1 MADFTIVPE
10 RAALLNVDLQ
20 NCFVASSPIASPEG
34 RAILDRVNRLA
45 AVCREAGI
53 LVVHTRFVLR
63 PDGSNAGILAET
75 AAPVRAGILDDGR
88 ESAAL
93 HPDLVIG
100 ADDLVLDK
108 PRFGAF
114 HDTGLESMLRARGVD
129 TVLISGLMTNVCCET
144 TAREAMMRDFRVFF
158 LSDATATAEMRG
170 VPAADLHRATL
181 ATLGFLF
188 AEVLTTDEMIRR
200 IRRAGHGGDQGGR

>member
-1 MADFTIVPE
+1 M
-10 RAALLNVDLQ
+10 
-20 NCFVASSPIASPEG
+20 
-34 RAILDRVNRLA
+34 
-45 AVCREAGI
+45 REAGI

-63 PDGSNAGILAET
+63 PDGSDAGILAET
-75 AAPVRAGILDDGR
+75 AAPVKAGILDDGR

-100 ADDLVLDK
+100 AADLVLDK

-170 VPAADLHRATL
+170 VPAAELHRATL

-188 AEVLTTDEMIRR
+188 AEVLTTNEMIRR
-200 IRRAGHGGDQGGR
+200 IGRAGHGGDHGGR

>member
-1 MADFTIVPE
+1 VADFTIVPE
-10 RAALLNVDLQ
+10 RVALLNVDLQ
-20 NCFVASSPIASPEG
+20 KCFVASSPIACPEG
-34 RAILDRVNRLA
+34 RAILDRVNRFA

-63 PDGSNAGILAET
+63 PDGSDAGVLAET

-93 HPDLVIG
+93 HPDLIIG
-100 ADDLVLDK
+100 AADLVLDK

-114 HDTGLESMLRARGVD
+114 HGTGLESMLRARGVD
-129 TVLISGLMTNVCCET
+129 TVLIAGLMTNVCCET

-158 LSDATATAEMRG
+158 LSDATATADMCG
-170 VPAADLHRATL
+170 VPAAELHRATL

-188 AEVLTTDEMIRR
+188 AEVLTMDEMIRR
-200 IRRAGHGGDQGGR
+200 IRRAGQDGAHGGR